1 MRRIALLSLT
11 ALLGG
16 CEFNTWWNPP
26 FTSGYNPNRPI
37 AVSPNIRRAMGEGIA
52 VTPLA
57 TEPGDIWPGPLPPP
71 RSLQDLQRQAGM
83 ASGAARPTPGSPL
96 NRGGSLRPGA
106 GNPLLAP
113 LPGGTTI
120 PRPSGGASSGPAS
133 GTSTAPPGTPA
144 APVDRRIIVP
154 NGNGTSTVIHP
165 DGRIETIPTPPEP
178 RR

>member
-11 ALLGG
+11 VLVGG
-16 CEFNTWWNPP
+16 CDYNTWWNPP

-37 AVSPNIRRAMGEGIA
+37 ATSPNIRRAMGEGIA

-71 RSLQDLQRQAGM
+71 RSLQDLQRQAGTV
-83 ASGAARPTPGSPL
+83 GAPARPTPGSPL
-96 NRGGSLRPGA
+96 NRGGAGTGA

-113 LPGGTTI
+113 LPGGAGPRSPAGTT
-120 PRPSGGASSGPAS
+120 SGA
-133 GTSTAPPGTPA
+133 TPGTPGA
-144 APVDRRIIVP
+144 SAPPADRRIIVP

-165 DGRIETIPTPPEP
+165 DGRIETIPTPTDAP
-178 RR
+178 R